1 MAVKKQSAYLNSK
14 VDWLRKKADEMQ
26 KYVDDRPLDK
36 LVDRIEWK
44 PTAKG
49 GMIPMVIQ
57 SIEGQVKLIKE
68 IIKELPVILE
78 AIDKL
83 EEIEETKQKVAKGDQ
98 QLPARMTNR

>member
-44 PTAKG
+44 PTSKG

-83 EEIEETKQKVAKGDQ
+83 EEVEEAKKKTAIGGGDV
-98 QLPARMTNR
+98 PVRMR